1 MPVAKLGAMVPAISF
16 SLASSQSSFRCNAA
30 SFLSARPRP
39 LLRLPLLR
47 ATPVVA
53 EADAAGKKKPTKA
66 SEFRSLDASQI
77 QEEVQKSKR
86 ALFDLRMAQKTK
98 QVGDLLEVLLSI
110 L

>member
-1 MPVAKLGAMVPAISF
+1 M
-16 SLASSQSSFRCNAA
+16 
-30 SFLSARPRP
+30 
-39 LLRLPLLR
+39 
-47 ATPVVA
+47 VA